1 MPSWVQFWAASSWWD
16 VSKLCLPPALSLLA
30 VWLHAQCAGPLSP
43 EVCCDLVP
51 SLPLDLYL
59 AAPDCT
65 PWIGLYELDFRSQ
78 FFFIFPSLE
87 MLLDPVS
94 SSWLW
99 SEPVGHGLCWGHW
112 LMANFPLGNGFTSL
126 VYASR
131 LKVYTKLI
139 LKRCSYNLFGQILIL
154 FDLLHFYSPNNF
166 PFNIID
172 ISPFTIGTYWQ
183 ITSRLTVQYKILRL
197 ISLKKTVLLH
207 EVYFSISPCEQCFKD
222 SKNENKLSL
231 KIKKSFSITPHR
243 WQEGAFLSAELK

>member
-1 MPSWVQFWAASSWWD
+1 MASTRRGVHPNPGPCTQDAQLSSVLGSQFMVRCVQAVPASSLFSPCCVTSCPMCRPLVSRGMLWLG
-16 VSKLCLPPALSLLA
+16 SKLAFGSVSCCS
-30 VWLHAQCAGPLSP
+30 WLYPMNWTL
-43 EVCCDLVP
+43 
-51 SLPLDLYL
+51 
-59 AAPDCT
+59 
-65 PWIGLYELDFRSQ
+65 WIGLQISV
-78 FFFIFPSLE
+78 FFIFPSLE

-139 LKRCSYNLFGQILIL
+139 LKRCCYNLFGQILIL

-183 ITSRLTVQYKILRL
+183 ITSRLTQYNIKYWGWFLWR
-197 ISLKKTVLLH
+197 
-207 EVYFSISPCEQCFKD
+207 
-222 SKNENKLSL
+222 KLSCYM
-231 KIKKSFSITPHR
+231 KSIFP
-243 WQEGAFLSAELK
+243 